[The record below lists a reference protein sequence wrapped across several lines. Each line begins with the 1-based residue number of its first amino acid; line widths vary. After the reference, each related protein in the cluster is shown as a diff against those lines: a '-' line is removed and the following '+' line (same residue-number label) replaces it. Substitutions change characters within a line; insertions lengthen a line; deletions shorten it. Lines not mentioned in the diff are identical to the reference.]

1 MEKQSGPLP
10 ITGFIILDSFPDQ
23 WKLFSEQHTTQL
35 TTFGIIEYEGKK
47 VKVEIE
53 IKKANTAIIDFNDPS
68 IAWLSNMPEAGARG
82 YIRIYRFMRNMIEG
96 GNWVLIGF
104 IKGKN
109 NIPVTIVHYAA
120 LEKTVY
126 SQKLIGEEDT
136 SFAGFSLN

>member
-10 ITGFIILDSFPDQ
+10 ITGFIMLDSFPDQ
-23 WKLFSEQHTTQL
+23 WKLFSEQLTTQL

-53 IKKANTAIIDFNDPS
+53 VKKAN
-68 IAWLSNMPEAGARG
+68 IATLNFDDALIGLLTNMPQAGALG
-82 YIRIYRFMRNMIEG
+82 YMRSYRFMRNIIEE